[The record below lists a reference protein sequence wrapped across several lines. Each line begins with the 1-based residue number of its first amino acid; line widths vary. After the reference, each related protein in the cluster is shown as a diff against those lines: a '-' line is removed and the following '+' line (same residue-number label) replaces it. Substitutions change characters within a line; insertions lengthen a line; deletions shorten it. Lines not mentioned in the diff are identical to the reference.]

1 VENILIWSLDA
12 GLRRGDS
19 ASMSAVLSAGGK
31 LGISPQP
38 KTVGITDRNC
48 SCGFRG
54 DLILRVIFGTAEL
67 AGQNATT
74 PHVRRPLLTSV
85 TAVVLAAAAVVTT
98 NSVVGFNPDA
108 AGKGPLFW
116 LVIFSV
122 YSLPLC
128 ASSETREHQQI
139 SGLI

>member
-12 GLRRGDS
+12 ALRRGDS

-31 LGISPQP
+31 LGISTQP

-85 TAVVLAAAAVVTT
+85 TAVVLAAAAAVVTSNT
-98 NSVVGFNPDA
+98 VVRFNPDA

-116 LVIFSV
+116 LVIFFCV
-122 YSLPLC
+122 L
-128 ASSETREHQQI
+128 SSTLRFQ
-139 SGLI
+139 